1 MRMLFLPTP
10 LIFAKKM
17 QMFVCDFCSCWL
29 MGDCCARCS
38 FLKWEE
44 GEQEKVDEE
53 LQTNKDNFEFENHL
67 YRATRLKTRMHTYQ
81 MMQTLDNCSKSY
93 LALNETTKC

>member
-1 MRMLFLPTP
+1 
-10 LIFAKKM
+10 
-17 QMFVCDFCSCWL
+17 MFVCDFCSCWL

-44 GEQEKVDEE
+44 GEQEKVDAE

-67 YRATRLKTRMHTYQ
+67 YKATRLKTRMHTCQ
-81 MMQTLDNCSKSY
+81 MMQTLDNCPKSY
-93 LALNETTKC
+93 LALDETTKC

>member
-1 MRMLFLPTP
+1 MHMLFLPTP
-10 LIFAKKM
+10 LIFAKKG
-17 QMFVCDFCSCWL
+17 QMFVWDFCSCWL

-44 GEQEKVDEE
+44 GEQEKVDAE

-67 YRATRLKTRMHTYQ
+67 IELRG
-81 MMQTLDNCSKSY
+81 
-93 LALNETTKC
+93 